1 MWAIIP
7 INNFN
12 ESFSRL
18 SNILKKEQRKEMTQ
32 ILATQVLDA
41 LTPIASVEKIIVL
54 SNEIEWLSSFGNK
67 KITVLP
73 ESDTEQFSKK
83 IDYTTQWIQNQGV
96 TAMLYLSIDL
106 PYIQQEDIENLI
118 SQHISGLSIVEAK
131 KDNGTN
137 ALILDLPTKMEF
149 QFGPNSFSKHLAEAR
164 SKNINTTIVNIEYLS
179 LDLDDWN
186 DLHLFK
192 KNSVENKFSQ
202 FINRNNF

>member
-18 SNILKKEQRKEMTQ
+18 SNVLNKKQREEMTQ

-54 SNEIEWLSSFGNK
+54 SNEIEWLSSFWNK
-67 KITVLP
+67 KIVVLP
-73 ESDTEQFSKK
+73 EPDTEQFSEK
-83 IDYTTQWIQNQGV
+83 IDNTAQWIQSQGV

-164 SKNINTTIVNIEYLS
+164 SKNINTTIVNIECLS

-192 KNSVENKFSQ
+192 KNSVESKFSQ
-202 FINRNNF
+202 FINQNNF

>member
-18 SNILKKEQRKEMTQ
+18 SNVLNKKQREEMTQ

-54 SNEIEWLSSFGNK
+54 SNEIEWLSSFWNK
-67 KITVLP
+67 KIVVLP
-73 ESDTEQFSKK
+73 EPDTEQFSKK
-83 IDYTTQWIQNQGV
+83 IDYTAQWIQNQGV

>member
-1 MWAIIP
+1 
-7 INNFN
+7 
-12 ESFSRL
+12 
-18 SNILKKEQRKEMTQ
+18 MTQ

-54 SNEIEWLSSFGNK
+54 SNEIEWLSSFWNK
-67 KITVLP
+67 KIVVLP
-73 ESDTEQFSKK
+73 EPDTEQFSKK
-83 IDYTTQWIQNQGV
+83 IDNTAQWIQSQGV

-164 SKNINTTIVNIEYLS
+164 SKNINTTIVNIECLS

-192 KNSVENKFSQ
+192 KNSVESKFSQ

>member
-18 SNILKKEQRKEMTQ
+18 SNVLNKKQREEMTQ

-54 SNEIEWLSSFGNK
+54 SNEIEWLSSFWNK
-67 KITVLP
+67 KIVVLP
-73 ESDTEQFSKK
+73 EPDTEQFSEK
-83 IDYTTQWIQNQGV
+83 IDNTAQWIQNQGV

-164 SKNINTTIVNIEYLS
+164 SKNINTTIVNIECLS

>member
-1 MWAIIP
+1 
-7 INNFN
+7 
-12 ESFSRL
+12 
-18 SNILKKEQRKEMTQ
+18 MTQ

-54 SNEIEWLSSFGNK
+54 SNEIEWLSSFWNK
-67 KITVLP
+67 KIVVLP
-73 ESDTEQFSKK
+73 EPDTEQFSKK
-83 IDYTTQWIQNQGV
+83 IDNTAQWIQSQGV

-149 QFGPNSFSKHLAEAR
+149 QFGPNSFSNHLAEAR

>member
-1 MWAIIP
+1 
-7 INNFN
+7 
-12 ESFSRL
+12 
-18 SNILKKEQRKEMTQ
+18 MTQ

-83 IDYTTQWIQNQGV
+83 IDYTTQWIQSQGV

>member
-1 MWAIIP
+1 VWAIIP

-18 SNILKKEQRKEMTQ
+18 SNVLNKKQREEMTQ

-54 SNEIEWLSSFGNK
+54 SNEIEWLSSFWNK
-67 KITVLP
+67 KIVVLP
-73 ESDTEQFSKK
+73 EPDTEQFSKK
-83 IDYTTQWIQNQGV
+83 IDNTAQWIQSQGV

-164 SKNINTTIVNIEYLS
+164 SKNINTTIVNIECLS

-192 KNSVENKFSQ
+192 KNSVESKFSQ

>member
-18 SNILKKEQRKEMTQ
+18 SNVLNKKQREEMTQ

-41 LTPIASVEKIIVL
+41 LTPIVSVEKIIVL
-54 SNEIEWLSSFGNK
+54 SNEIEWLSSFWNK
-67 KITVLP
+67 KIVVLP
-73 ESDTEQFSKK
+73 EPDTEQFSKK
-83 IDYTTQWIQNQGV
+83 IDNTAQWIQSQGV

-164 SKNINTTIVNIEYLS
+164 SKNINTTIVNIECLS

>member
-18 SNILKKEQRKEMTQ
+18 SNVLNKKQREEMTQ

-83 IDYTTQWIQNQGV
+83 IDNTAQWIQSQGV

-164 SKNINTTIVNIEYLS
+164 SKNINTTIVNIECLS

-192 KNSVENKFSQ
+192 KNSVESKFSQ
-202 FINRNNF
+202 FINQNNF

>member
-18 SNILKKEQRKEMTQ
+18 SNVLNKKQREEMTQ

-83 IDYTTQWIQNQGV
+83 IDYTTQWIQSQGV

-164 SKNINTTIVNIEYLS
+164 SKNINTTIVNIECLS

>member
-18 SNILKKEQRKEMTQ
+18 SNVLNKKQREEMTQ

-54 SNEIEWLSSFGNK
+54 SNEIEWLSSFWNK
-67 KITVLP
+67 KIVVLP
-73 ESDTEQFSKK
+73 EPDTEQFSKK
-83 IDYTTQWIQNQGV
+83 IDNTAQWIQSQGV

-164 SKNINTTIVNIEYLS
+164 SKNINTTIVNIECLS

>member
-18 SNILKKEQRKEMTQ
+18 SNVLNKKQREEMTQ

-54 SNEIEWLSSFGNK
+54 SNEIEWLSSFWNK
-67 KITVLP
+67 KIVVLP
-73 ESDTEQFSKK
+73 EPDTEQFSKK
-83 IDYTTQWIQNQGV
+83 IDNTAQWIQSQGV

-202 FINRNNF
+202 FINQNNF

>member
-1 MWAIIP
+1 VWAIIP

>member
-18 SNILKKEQRKEMTQ
+18 SNVLNKKQREEMTQ

-54 SNEIEWLSSFGNK
+54 SNEIEWLSSFWNK
-67 KITVLP
+67 KIVVLP
-73 ESDTEQFSKK
+73 EPDTEQFSEK
-83 IDYTTQWIQNQGV
+83 IDNTAQWIQSQGV

-164 SKNINTTIVNIEYLS
+164 SKNINTTIVNIECLS

-192 KNSVENKFSQ
+192 KNSVESKFSQ

>member
-1 MWAIIP
+1 
-7 INNFN
+7 
-12 ESFSRL
+12 
-18 SNILKKEQRKEMTQ
+18 MTQ

-54 SNEIEWLSSFGNK
+54 SNEIEWLSSFWNK
-67 KITVLP
+67 KIVVLP
-73 ESDTEQFSKK
+73 EPDTEQFSEK
-83 IDYTTQWIQNQGV
+83 IDNTAQWIQSQGV

-192 KNSVENKFSQ
+192 KNSVESKFSQ
-202 FINRNNF
+202 FINQNNF

>member
-18 SNILKKEQRKEMTQ
+18 SNVLNKKQREEMTQ

-73 ESDTEQFSKK
+73 EPDTEQFSKK
-83 IDYTTQWIQNQGV
+83 IDYTTQWIQSQGV

-164 SKNINTTIVNIEYLS
+164 SKNINTTIVNIECLS

-192 KNSVENKFSQ
+192 KNSVESKFSQ
-202 FINRNNF
+202 FINQNNF

>member
-18 SNILKKEQRKEMTQ
+18 SNVLNKKQREEMTQ

-83 IDYTTQWIQNQGV
+83 IDNTAQWIQSQGV

-164 SKNINTTIVNIEYLS
+164 SKNINTTIVNIECLS

>member
-1 MWAIIP
+1 VWAIIP

-18 SNILKKEQRKEMTQ
+18 SNVLNKKQREEMTQ

-54 SNEIEWLSSFGNK
+54 SNEIEWLSSFWNK
-67 KITVLP
+67 KIVVLP
-73 ESDTEQFSKK
+73 EPDTEQFSEK
-83 IDYTTQWIQNQGV
+83 IDNTAQWIQSQGV

-164 SKNINTTIVNIEYLS
+164 SKNINTTIVNIECLS

>member
-18 SNILKKEQRKEMTQ
+18 SNVLKKEQRKEMTQ

-54 SNEIEWLSSFGNK
+54 SNEIEWLSSFWNK
-67 KITVLP
+67 KIVVLP
-73 ESDTEQFSKK
+73 EPDTEQFSKK
-83 IDYTTQWIQNQGV
+83 IDNTAQWIQSQGV

>member
-18 SNILKKEQRKEMTQ
+18 SNVLNKKQREEMTQ

-54 SNEIEWLSSFGNK
+54 SNEIEWLSSFWNK
-67 KITVLP
+67 KIVVLP
-73 ESDTEQFSKK
+73 EPDTEQFSEK
-83 IDYTTQWIQNQGV
+83 IDNTAQWIQSQGV

-164 SKNINTTIVNIEYLS
+164 SKNINTTIVNIECLS

>member
-1 MWAIIP
+1 
-7 INNFN
+7 
-12 ESFSRL
+12 
-18 SNILKKEQRKEMTQ
+18 MTQ

-41 LTPIASVEKIIVL
+41 LTPIVSVEKIIVL
-54 SNEIEWLSSFGNK
+54 SNEIEWLSSFWNK
-67 KITVLP
+67 KIVVLP
-73 ESDTEQFSKK
+73 EPDTEQFSKK
-83 IDYTTQWIQNQGV
+83 IDNTAQWIQSQGV

-164 SKNINTTIVNIEYLS
+164 SKNINTTIVNIECLS